1 MEGGQY
7 KPATIEE
14 VQKLREELHAKRKRL
29 VFTSGCFDLLHA
41 GHVRYL
47 AQARAAGDALVVALN
62 SDASVRALKGESRP
76 IQSHEDRAEILSAL
90 RSVDAVVIFD
100 ENRTTKLIQKIKPHV
115 FAKGGDYTVDSLNPE
130 ERAALDGVKAE
141 IKILPLVPGRSTT
154 KTVHKMLAPE
164 SSDGGK
170 KLVLGILGSG
180 KGTNF
185 AAILRA
191 IKLGELDAEVGVVF
205 SDVAGSGMMKLAQEA
220 GLPAVFVD
228 PGPNPNKFGDAAQ
241 KEVCEH
247 LERHQVDVVVLTGF
261 MRLLKEPVLSA
272 FQDRIVNVHPS
283 LLPLFKGRDAPQ
295 QAINEGELESG
306 CTVHLV
312 NAEVDAGRIL
322 AQAKVPVLIGDTAQ
336 ALHER
341 IKEAEHR
348 LLPQV
353 LGEWR
358 ARGLPIRG
366 GEAQK
371 A

>member
-1 MEGGQY
+1 
-7 KPATIEE
+7 
-14 VQKLREELHAKRKRL
+14 
-29 VFTSGCFDLLHA
+29 
-41 GHVRYL
+41 
-47 AQARAAGDALVVALN
+47 
-62 SDASVRALKGESRP
+62 
-76 IQSHEDRAEILSAL
+76 
-90 RSVDAVVIFD
+90 
-100 ENRTTKLIQKIKPHV
+100 
-115 FAKGGDYTVDSLNPE
+115 
-130 ERAALDGVKAE
+130 
-141 IKILPLVPGRSTT
+141 
-154 KTVHKMLAPE
+154 
-164 SSDGGK
+164 
-170 KLVLGILGSG
+170 
-180 KGTNF
+180 
-185 AAILRA
+185 
-191 IKLGELDAEVGVVF
+191 VF

-283 LLPLFKGRDAPQ
+283 LLPLFKGRNAPQ

-348 LLPQV
+348 LLPRV

-366 GEAQK
+366 GEAQI